1 MRGRNLRIAPPHVEE
16 RKCMSSAEVL
26 KEIAAEVS
34 TCARCDL
41 CRSRTRAVP
50 GEGNPQ
56 AKLLFIGEGP
66 GFHEDQQGR
75 PFVGPSGQLLQELL
89 KSINLKREDVF
100 ITNVVKCRPPD
111 NRDPLP
117 SEIDACNDYLD
128 RQIAAIQPL
137 VIVTLGRHS
146 MAKFFS
152 GEKISAIHGRAR
164 KKDGYICIPMFHPA
178 AALRTESYKIAL
190 REDFKKIPL
199 ALAEAER
206 LASESPGKEA
216 VTAAKAKKEEPPEQM
231 SLF

>member
-1 MRGRNLRIAPPHVEE
+1 
-16 RKCMSSAEVL
+16 MSSAEIL
-26 KEIAAEVS
+26 KEVAAEVS

-41 CRSRTRAVP
+41 CKSRTRAVP

-56 AKLLFIGEGP
+56 AKILFIGEGP
-66 GFHEDQQGR
+66 GFHEDKQGR

-152 GEKISAIHGRAR
+152 GEKISAIHGRPR

-190 REDFKKIPL
+190 REDFKKIPI

-206 LASESPGKEA
+206 LVAEVSAKPAVPAS
-216 VTAAKAKKEEPPEQM
+216 VKKEEPPQQM

>member
-1 MRGRNLRIAPPHVEE
+1 
-16 RKCMSSAEVL
+16 MSSAEIL
-26 KEIAAEVS
+26 KEVAAEVS

-41 CRSRTRAVP
+41 CKSRTRAVP

-56 AKLLFIGEGP
+56 AKILFIGEGP
-66 GFHEDQQGR
+66 GFHEDKQGR

-117 SEIDACNDYLD
+117 AEIDACNDYLD

-190 REDFKKIPL
+190 REDFKKIPV

-206 LASESPGKEA
+206 LAVEVSAKPA
-216 VTAAKAKKEEPPEQM
+216 VPASVKKEEPPQQM

>member
-1 MRGRNLRIAPPHVEE
+1 
-16 RKCMSSAEVL
+16 MSSAEIL
-26 KEIAAEVS
+26 KEVAAEAS

-41 CRSRTRAVP
+41 CKSRTRAVP

-56 AKLLFIGEGP
+56 AKILFIGEGP
-66 GFHEDQQGR
+66 GFHEDKQGR

-190 REDFKKIPL
+190 REDFKKIPV
-199 ALAEAER
+199 ALVEAEH
-206 LASESPGKEA
+206 LAAEVSAKPA
-216 VTAAKAKKEEPPEQM
+216 VPASVKKEEPPQQM

>member
-1 MRGRNLRIAPPHVEE
+1 
-16 RKCMSSAEVL
+16 MSSEEIL
-26 KEIAAEVS
+26 KEVAAEVS

-41 CRSRTRAVP
+41 CKSRTRAVP

-56 AKLLFIGEGP
+56 AKILFIGEGP
-66 GFHEDQQGR
+66 GFHEDKQGR

-117 SEIDACNDYLD
+117 AEIDACNDYLD

-152 GEKISAIHGRAR
+152 GEKISAIHGRPR

-190 REDFKKIPL
+190 REDFKKIPI

-206 LASESPGKEA
+206 LAAEVSAKPA
-216 VTAAKAKKEEPPEQM
+216 VPASVKKEEPPQQM

>member
-1 MRGRNLRIAPPHVEE
+1 
-16 RKCMSSAEVL
+16 MSSAEIL
-26 KEIAAEVS
+26 KEVAAEVS

-41 CRSRTRAVP
+41 CKSRTRAVP

-56 AKLLFIGEGP
+56 AKILFIGEGP
-66 GFHEDQQGR
+66 GFHEDKQGR

-117 SEIDACNDYLD
+117 AEIDACNDYLD

-190 REDFKKIPL
+190 REDFKKIPI

-206 LASESPGKEA
+206 LAAEVSAKPA
-216 VTAAKAKKEEPPEQM
+216 VPASVKKEEPPQQM

>member
-1 MRGRNLRIAPPHVEE
+1 
-16 RKCMSSAEVL
+16 MSSAETL
-26 KEIAAEVS
+26 KEVAAEVS

-41 CRSRTRAVP
+41 CKGRTRAVP
-50 GEGNPQ
+50 GEGNSQ
-56 AKLLFIGEGP
+56 AKILFIGEGP
-66 GFHEDQQGR
+66 GFHEDKQGR

-190 REDFKKIPL
+190 REDFKKIPI

-206 LASESPGKEA
+206 LAAEVSAKPA
-216 VTAAKAKKEEPPEQM
+216 VPASVKKEEPPQQM

>member
-1 MRGRNLRIAPPHVEE
+1 
-16 RKCMSSAEVL
+16 MSSAEVL

-41 CRSRTRAVP
+41 CKSRTRAVP

-66 GFHEDQQGR
+66 GFHEDKQGR

-100 ITNVVKCRPPD
+100 ITNVVKCRPPE

-117 SEIDACNDYLD
+117 AEIDACNDYLD
-128 RQIAAIQPL
+128 RQIAAIRPL

-190 REDFKKIPL
+190 REDFKKIP
-199 ALAEAER
+199 AAVAEAER
-206 LASESPGKEA
+206 LAAESSAKPA
-216 VTAAKAKKEEPPEQM
+216 VPASAKKEEPPQQM

>member
-1 MRGRNLRIAPPHVEE
+1 
-16 RKCMSSAEVL
+16 MSSAETL
-26 KEIAAEVS
+26 KEVAAEVS

-41 CRSRTRAVP
+41 CKGRTRAVP
-50 GEGNPQ
+50 GEGNSQ
-56 AKLLFIGEGP
+56 AKILFIGEGP
-66 GFHEDQQGR
+66 GFHEDKQGR

-100 ITNVVKCRPPD
+100 ITNVIKCRPPD

-152 GEKISAIHGRAR
+152 GEKISAIHGRPR

-190 REDFKKIPL
+190 REDFKKIPV

-206 LASESPGKEA
+206 AGAEGSAKPAVPAS
-216 VTAAKAKKEEPPEQM
+216 VKKEEPPQQM

>member
-1 MRGRNLRIAPPHVEE
+1 
-16 RKCMSSAEVL
+16 MSSAEIL
-26 KEIAAEVS
+26 KEVAAEVS

-41 CRSRTRAVP
+41 CKSRTRAVP

-56 AKLLFIGEGP
+56 AKILFIGEGP
-66 GFHEDQQGR
+66 GFHEDKQGR

-117 SEIDACNDYLD
+117 AEIDACNDYLD

-152 GEKISAIHGRAR
+152 GEKISAIHGRVR

-190 REDFKKIPL
+190 REDFKKIPI

-206 LASESPGKEA
+206 LAAEA
-216 VTAAKAKKEEPPEQM
+216 SAKPAVPATVKKEEPPQQM

>member
-1 MRGRNLRIAPPHVEE
+1 
-16 RKCMSSAEVL
+16 MSSEEML

-34 TCARCDL
+34 ICSRCDL
-41 CRSRTRAVP
+41 CKGRTKAVP
-50 GEGNPQ
+50 GEGSPH
-56 AKLLFIGEGP
+56 AKILFIGEGP
-66 GFHEDQQGR
+66 GFHEDRQGR
-75 PFVGPSGQLLQELL
+75 PFVGLSGQFLEELL
-89 KSINLKREDVF
+89 KSIGLKRSDVF
-100 ITNVVKCRPPD
+100 ITNVVKCRPPE

-117 SEIDACNDYLD
+117 VEINACDDYLE
-128 RQIAAIQPL
+128 RQIAALKPL
-137 VIVTLGRHS
+137 VIVTLGRVS
-146 MAKFFS
+146 MAKFFG
-152 GEKISAIHGRAR
+152 GEKISVIHGRPR
-164 KKDGYICIPMFHPA
+164 KKDGYVCIPMFHPA